1 MQFPRQQMQGP
12 RVAVTHRTRHRAQRS
27 PGYPPLEKPPSRAN
41 GLGRVSGLSTCSA
54 TEAEGPEMF
63 LQAAAGWARPCRRPG
78 CVHPLL
84 SWVSASLARP
94 GSWRRS
100 SPSRGLLAL
109 RCLGPAGLRD
119 PKGTPCP
126 GWPGLA
132 LVGTWCLRT
141 ALDNVP
147 SGSGFAQGILWGH
160 PTEAH
165 SSHDTPSP
173 GQADGPSDATGASLS
188 LTCVS
193 GTLSQ
198 GPP

>member
-1 MQFPRQQMQGP
+1 M
-12 RVAVTHRTRHRAQRS
+12 
-27 PGYPPLEKPPSRAN
+27 
-41 GLGRVSGLSTCSA
+41 GLALT
-54 TEAEGPEMF
+54 
-63 LQAAAGWARPCRRPG
+63 QAWLCP
-78 CVHPLL
+78 PLL
-84 SWVSASLARP
+84 SWVSASLASP

-100 SPSRGLLAL
+100 SQSRGLVAL
-109 RCLGPAGLRD
+109 RCLGPAGLGD
-119 PKGTPCP
+119 PTGTACP

-132 LVGTWCLRT
+132 LVGTWCLGT
-141 ALDNVP
+141 ALDNVA

-165 SSHDTPSP
+165 SSQHTPSP

-188 LTCVS
+188 LTRVS